1 MPNVP
6 SSSRLAQIT
15 WFETHAPGWAE
26 APQELGLSEEAA
38 QAVAAALQ
46 EARAAYDAAR
56 QARQAAKSATVQQE
70 ERLKMLLDVGRD
82 AVNTIKAYIEMSED
96 TSLWGRAGLTPD
108 ARPGIGT
115 APALAMPF
123 DLRTTLDSEGR
134 VRLTWK
140 ARHPRG
146 VRGVVYVIRRAI
158 DEGEMA
164 LLDAV
169 GGKVYLDA
177 GVPAGTRSV
186 RYIVQ
191 AKRGRSASAL
201 SPAALLQLGR
211 VGRGAGVLEDP
222 RPASLRAT

>member
-1 MPNVP
+1 MPNIP
-6 SSSRLAQIT
+6 SSARLAQIT
-15 WFETHAPGWAE
+15 WFETHVPAWADAPEEFGLD
-26 APQELGLSEEAA
+26 PQAA
-38 QAVAAALQ
+38 QDVKAALQ

-70 ERLKMLLDVGRD
+70 ERLKMLLNVGRD

-108 ARPGIGT
+108 ARSGT
-115 APALAMPF
+115 APALGSPF
-123 DLRTTLDSEGR
+123 GLRTTLDSEGH

-146 VRGVVYVIRRAI
+146 VRGVVYVVRRAI

-191 AKRGRSASAL
+191 ARRGKATSAWSTIAEL
-201 SPAALLQLGR
+201 RLGSGRITAAD
-211 VGRGAGVLEDP
+211 A
-222 RPASLRAT
+222 RPASLRAA

>member
-1 MPNVP
+1 MPNIP

-15 WFETHAPGWAE
+15 WFETHAPTWAD
-26 APQELGLSEEAA
+26 APEEFGLDPQAA
-38 QAVAAALQ
+38 QAVKAALE

-56 QARQAAKSATVQQE
+56 AARQAARNATVAQE

-82 AVNTIKAYIEMSED
+82 AVNTIKAYIETTGD

-108 ARPGIGT
+108 ARPGT
-115 APALAMPF
+115 APAPSAPF

-134 VRLTWK
+134 VRLTWM

-146 VRGVVYVIRRAI
+146 VRGVVYTIRRAI
-158 DEGEMA
+158 DDGEMT

-169 GGKVYLDA
+169 GGKEYVDA

-191 AKRGRSASAL
+191 AKQGRSASAL
-201 SPAALLQLGR
+201 SPVVVLQLGR
-211 VGRGAGVLEDP
+211 RLGLAEHARMAD
-222 RPASLRAT
+222 RRAA